1 MKLLFLPLIFLA
13 FGCARN
19 DVAAFWR
26 AGGKYELR
34 LSLTSRPALT
44 AELAPYFNPTVD
56 SATLILGVDSI
67 VAATA
72 YGKVEGDIRHFPVMF
87 QAIGGNYFS
96 ATRDREHWTITI
108 NPDATDTGLALDGQ
122 LSHGV
127 IDGNWVTRSDSR
139 TKGKFHLRPIS

>member
-1 MKLLFLPLIFLA
+1 MTFRFAALIFLA
-13 FGCARN
+13 LGCARN

-26 AGGKYELR
+26 AGGKYELK
-34 LSLTSRPALT
+34 LSLTNQPTLT
-44 AELAPYFNPTVD
+44 PELARYFNPPVD
-56 SATLILGVDSI
+56 SAILLLSVDSM

-96 ATRDREHWTITI
+96 ATHDRGHWTITI
-108 NPDATDTGLALDGQ
+108 NPDATDIGLALDGQ

-127 IDGNWVTRSDSR
+127 IDGNWVTRSSSR
-139 TKGKFHLRPIS
+139 ENGKFHLGPTS